1 MKKCVRG
8 QTWHSVFV
16 ALPRPDCVRLSEAPL
31 LTHHE
36 LDLILEND
44 LLVHL
49 KQSSILDM
57 TLLIKEFIFNS
68 REGSYISVFWSF
80 VLFSEQ
86 SHNCVGQAGVALKL
100 LSGCTRPESPHVI
113 NKVDPV
119 GKRIFSQKLNYQR
132 KLR

>member
-1 MKKCVRG
+1 
-8 QTWHSVFV
+8 
-16 ALPRPDCVRLSEAPL
+16 
-31 LTHHE
+31 
-36 LDLILEND
+36 
-44 LLVHL
+44 
-49 KQSSILDM
+49 M
-57 TLLIKEFIFNS
+57 TLLIKEIIFNS

-86 SHNCVGQAGVALKL
+86 SYNCVGQAGVALKL

-119 GKRIFSQKLNYQR
+119 GSQIFSQTFNYQR